1 MPLDKENR
9 RLYVDY
15 ANGYGISLIDV
26 ANCLRDFRRDKN
38 GNIDLGMM
46 CTSPKINM
54 WAKYKPVRFYWNL
67 EGDKPFEW
75 WKGDDGWCGLDIS
88 QAKISNDTNVADIA
102 SHYTSDNKNG
112 WNYAAPRGGDA
123 EMFRLDDFENYNALV
138 EPFVNGYTM
147 PFVWTK
153 DAGSFEVS
161 FKHTITDAAN
171 ADFISNKDLPMEN
184 YYLGLALVE
193 INGDKVYRCT
203 NDTTIEDRDEMEGS
217 SMNMLFPIDNV
228 DAGEYTAYPF
238 MSDRKMTVL
247 DGGFMPANV
256 YTLPAC
262 GAMVITIK
270 NKAVTLMIRGI
281 LSDKDASTGMYSMSY
296 TVTIINDAQYEQKFS
311 NNYIQLRHHGKKFT
325 DPLLSDEKQMELNL
339 GREISVAA
347 GGSETIYGVIGNIAE
362 SLVNDAPIIWVSL
375 DSSVVLQSATPEQ
388 NIRPDA

>member
-1 MPLDKENR
+1 MPLDKEKR
-9 RLYVDY
+9 TLYVDY

-26 ANCLRDFRRDKN
+26 ANCLRDYRRDKN

-67 EGDKPFEW
+67 EGDKPSEW

-161 FKHTITDAAN
+161 FMHTI
-171 ADFISNKDLPMEN
+171 I
-184 YYLGLALVE
+184 LGW
-193 INGDKVYRCT
+193 
-203 NDTTIEDRDEMEGS
+203 
-217 SMNMLFPIDNV
+217 PW
-228 DAGEYTAYPF
+228 
-238 MSDRKMTVL
+238 
-247 DGGFMPANV
+247 
-256 YTLPAC
+256 
-262 GAMVITIK
+262 
-270 NKAVTLMIRGI
+270 
-281 LSDKDASTGMYSMSY
+281 
-296 TVTIINDAQYEQKFS
+296 
-311 NNYIQLRHHGKKFT
+311 LR
-325 DPLLSDEKQMELNL
+325 
-339 GREISVAA
+339 
-347 GGSETIYGVIGNIAE
+347 
-362 SLVNDAPIIWVSL
+362 
-375 DSSVVLQSATPEQ
+375 
-388 NIRPDA
+388 